1 MSLKNIFR
9 GVERNQTEITE
20 NPYLNAR
27 KQWNFIMGD
36 MVASRQLWQF
46 VGLMGLLIGLGGVA
60 GMIYIGSQSKFV
72 PYLVEVDKLGETV
85 AVGRADV
92 AQPADERIIKA
103 MLASFLTNARTVT
116 ADVALQRKYILDV
129 YSMLGT
135 QDPAT
140 MKMNEWLNGT
150 PESTPFKRAETVL
163 VSVEVKSVLRQT
175 ENSWQIDWVETTRTH
190 DGALAQPPRNMKG
203 IFNIYT
209 VPPTKEEQLL
219 RNPIGLFIKD
229 FSWSAAI

>member
-85 AVGRADV
+85 AVGRADI

-129 YSMLGT
+129 YSMLGA

-190 DGALAQPPRNMKG
+190 DGALAKPPQNMKG
-203 IFNIYT
+203 LFNVYT
-209 VPPTKEEQLL
+209 VTPTKEEQLL

-229 FSWSAAI
+229 FSWSSAI